1 MKKRIIL
8 IFAIVGALFLGGCKI
23 NIEQPPLYQY
33 NIEYV
38 DNYFATW
45 AITCES
51 HHSPYI
57 RESNSRLDYWERGTL
72 ICWWAPVALNIQSIS
87 YKKTE

>member
-8 IFAIVGALFLGGCKI
+8 IFVIVGALFLGGCKI
-23 NIEQPPLYQY
+23 NIEQPPLYEY
-33 NIEYV
+33 NIEYI

-51 HHSPYI
+51 RHRPYI
-57 RESNSRLDYWERGTL
+57 RESKGTL